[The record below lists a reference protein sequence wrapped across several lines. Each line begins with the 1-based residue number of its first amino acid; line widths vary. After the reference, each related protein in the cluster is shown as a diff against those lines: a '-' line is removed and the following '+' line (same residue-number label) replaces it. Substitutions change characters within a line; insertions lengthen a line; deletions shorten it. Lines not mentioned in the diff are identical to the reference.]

1 MVAQKAMGSSRC
13 CIDRLIPLAETHETK
28 MPATIALEREPKLE
42 VFNQETL
49 IKGKSAQVEC
59 VEIGGQTFTITKG
72 PLAMVR
78 LEDEW
83 YEDVRDPDVVID
95 ALKNAAGFKP
105 DIFTF
110 WQRVPNV
117 EQQYQYHNEWESIA
131 ALPVRSYDHWFN
143 KQISSRL
150 RSQLRKATKEGLNV
164 REAAY
169 DDEFVRGMTDI
180 FNETPIRQGRRFW
193 HYGKDFE
200 TVKQQFS
207 RYLFREEMIGAYCGG
222 EMIGF
227 IMLGNAGN
235 YGITGQIISKLKY
248 RDKVTNNALIGK
260 AVEVCAKK
268 NLPYLVYFHWTNDSL
283 AEFKRRCGFGEI
295 KVPRYF
301 VPLTKKG
308 KLTLKLG
315 LHRGW
320 KTVLPGEIKG
330 PLKKLRKFW
339 YGLKRD

>member
-1 MVAQKAMGSSRC
+1 MPKTVALK
-13 CIDRLIPLAETHETK
+13 T
-28 MPATIALEREPKLE
+28 EPKLE
-42 VFNQETL
+42 VFNRETL
-49 IKGKSAQVEC
+49 IKGKPAQVEC
-59 VEIGGQTFTITKG
+59 VEIGGQTFAITKG
-72 PLAMVR
+72 SLTMVR

-83 YEDVRDPDVVID
+83 YEDVRDPEFVID
-95 ALKNAAGFKP
+95 VLMNSAEFKP
-105 DIFTF
+105 DIFTL

-117 EQQYQYHNEWESIA
+117 EPQYQYHTEWESIA
-131 ALPVRSYDHWFN
+131 ALPVQSYDHWFN

-180 FNETPIRQGRRFW
+180 FNESPIRQGRRFW

-207 RYLFREEMIGAYCGG
+207 RYLFREEMIGAYYGG

-268 NLPYLVYFHWTNDSL
+268 NLSYLVYLYWTNDSL
-283 AEFKRRCGFGEI
+283 AEFKRRCGFQET

-301 VPLTKKG
+301 VPLTRKG
-308 KLTLKLG
+308 KLALKLG

-320 KTVLPGEIKG
+320 RATLPDRIKR
-330 PLKKLRKFW
+330 PLKKLRKSWHGF
-339 YGLKRD
+339 RAE

>member
-1 MVAQKAMGSSRC
+1 M
-13 CIDRLIPLAETHETK
+13 PETV
-28 MPATIALEREPKLE
+28 ALETESKLE
-42 VFNQETL
+42 VFNRETL
-49 IKGKSAQVEC
+49 IKGKPTQVEC
-59 VEIGGQTFTITKG
+59 VEIDGQTFTITKG
-72 PLAMVR
+72 PLTVVQ
-78 LEDEW
+78 LQDEW
-83 YEDVRDPDVVID
+83 YEDVRDPEFVID
-95 ALKNAAGFKP
+95 VLMNSAEFKP

-117 EQQYQYHNEWESIA
+117 EPQYQYHTEWESIA
-131 ALPVRSYDHWFN
+131 ALPVQSYDHWFN

-169 DDEFVRGMTDI
+169 DDEFVRGMTEI

-207 RYLFREEMIGAYCGG
+207 RYLFREEMIGAYYGG

-268 NLPYLVYFHWTNDSL
+268 NLSYLVYLYWTNDSL
-283 AEFKRRCGFGEI
+283 AEFKRRCGFGET

-301 VPLTKKG
+301 VLLTRKG
-308 KLTLKLG
+308 KLALKLG

-320 KTVLPGEIKG
+320 RTTLPDRIKR
-330 PLKKLRKFW
+330 PLKKLRKSW
-339 YGLKRD
+339 YGFRAE

>member
-1 MVAQKAMGSSRC
+1 
-13 CIDRLIPLAETHETK
+13 
-28 MPATIALEREPKLE
+28 MPETIALERESKLA
-42 VFNQETL
+42 VFNRETL
-49 IKGKSAQVEC
+49 IKGKPAQVAC
-59 VEIGGQTFTITKG
+59 VEIGGQTFTITQG
-72 PLAMVR
+72 PLTVVQ
-78 LEDEW
+78 LQDEW
-83 YEDVRDPDVVID
+83 YEDVRDPEFVID
-95 ALKNAAGFKP
+95 VLMNSAGFKP

-110 WQRVPNV
+110 WQRVPNL
-117 EQQYQYHNEWESIA
+117 EPQYQYHTEWESIA
-131 ALPVRSYDHWFN
+131 ALPVQSYDHWFN

-150 RSQLRKATKEGLNV
+150 RSQLRKATKEGLTV

-207 RYLFREEMIGAYCGG
+207 RYLFREEMIGAYYGG

-248 RDKVTNNALIGK
+248 RDKVTNNMLIGK
-260 AVEVCAKK
+260 AVEICAKK
-268 NLPYLVYFHWTNDSL
+268 NLPYLVYLYWTSDSL
-283 AEFKRRCGFGEI
+283 AEFKRRCGFQET

-301 VPLTKKG
+301 VPLTRKG
-308 KLTLKLG
+308 KLGLKLG

-320 KTVLPGEIKG
+320 RATLPDRIKRS
-330 PLKKLRKFW
+330 LKKLRKSWHTFTPE
-339 YGLKRD
+339 

>member
-1 MVAQKAMGSSRC
+1 M
-13 CIDRLIPLAETHETK
+13 IPCAETHELK
-28 MPATIALEREPKLE
+28 MPKTVALERESKLE
-42 VFNQETL
+42 VFNRETL
-49 IKGKSAQVEC
+49 IKGKPAQVAC
-59 VEIGGQTFTITKG
+59 VEIGGQTFTVTKG
-72 PLAMVR
+72 PLTVVQ
-78 LEDEW
+78 LQDEW
-83 YEDVRDPDVVID
+83 YEDVRDPEFVID
-95 ALKNAAGFKP
+95 ILTSASDFKP

-110 WQRVPNV
+110 WQRLPDTEVR
-117 EQQYQYHNEWESIA
+117 YQYYLEWESIA
-131 ALPVRSYDHWFN
+131 ALPIQSYDHWFN

-150 RSQLRKATKEGLNV
+150 RSQIRKATKEGLNV

-169 DDEFVRGMTDI
+169 DDEFVRGMTEI
-180 FNETPIRQGRRFW
+180 FNEAPVRQGRRFW

-207 RYLFREEMIGAYCGG
+207 RYLFREEMIGAYYGG

-268 NLPYLVYFHWTNDSL
+268 NLAYLVYLYWTNDSL
-283 AEFKRRCGFGEI
+283 AEFKRRCGFQET

-301 VPLTKKG
+301 VPLTRKG
-308 KLTLKLG
+308 KLALKLG

-320 KTVLPGEIKG
+320 RSTLPDRIKR
-330 PLKKLRKFW
+330 PLKKLRKSWHGFRA
-339 YGLKRD
+339 K

>member
-1 MVAQKAMGSSRC
+1 
-13 CIDRLIPLAETHETK
+13 
-28 MPATIALEREPKLE
+28 MPETIALERESKLA
-42 VFNQETL
+42 VFNRETL
-49 IKGKSAQVEC
+49 IKGKPAQVAC
-59 VEIGGQTFTITKG
+59 VEIGGQTFTITQG
-72 PLAMVR
+72 PLTVVQ
-78 LEDEW
+78 LQDEW
-83 YEDVRDPDVVID
+83 YEDVRDPEFVID
-95 ALKNAAGFKP
+95 VLMNSAGFKP

-110 WQRVPNV
+110 WQRVPNL
-117 EQQYQYHNEWESIA
+117 EPQYQYHTEWESIA
-131 ALPVRSYDHWFN
+131 ALPVQSYDHWFN

-150 RSQLRKATKEGLNV
+150 RSQLRKATKEGLTM

-169 DDEFVRGMTDI
+169 DDEFVRGMTNI

-207 RYLFREEMIGAYCGG
+207 RYLFREEMIGAYYGG

-248 RDKVTNNALIGK
+248 RDKVTNNMLIGK
-260 AVEVCAKK
+260 AVEICAKK
-268 NLPYLVYFHWTNDSL
+268 NLPYLVYLYWTSDSL
-283 AEFKRRCGFGEI
+283 AEFKRRCGFQET

-301 VPLTKKG
+301 VPLTRKG
-308 KLTLKLG
+308 KLGLKLG

-320 KTVLPGEIKG
+320 RATLPDRIKRS
-330 PLKKLRKFW
+330 LKKLRKSWHTFTPE
-339 YGLKRD
+339 